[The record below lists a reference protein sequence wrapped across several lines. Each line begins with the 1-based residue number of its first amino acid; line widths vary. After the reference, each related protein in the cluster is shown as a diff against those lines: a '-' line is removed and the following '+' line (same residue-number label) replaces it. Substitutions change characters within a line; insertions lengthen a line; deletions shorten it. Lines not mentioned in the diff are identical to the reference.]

1 MISFIHTCSNNLS
14 VMSNTKNTTAN
25 NTMTNRTMTMNSRSN
40 SNSSMISF
48 IHTCSNNLSVMSNH
62 SRVTGVRSVGL
73 LTNSGN
79 CFMTVFN
86 SGDVYHSVT
95 NSPGHLPGGGV
106 RNLLHLLSGT

>member
-14 VMSNTKNTTAN
+14 LITNTNNTTAN
-25 NTMTNRTMTMNSRSN
+25 NTMTNSRMTMNSRSN
-40 SNSSMISF
+40 RNSSMISF
-48 IHTCSNNLSVMSNH
+48 IHTCSDNLSVMSNH
-62 SRVTGVRSVGL
+62 SRVTGMRSAGL

-95 NSPGHLPGGGV
+95 NGSGHLPGGGV
-106 RNLLHLLSGT
+106 RNLVTSPFWD